1 MLRFLPC
8 VRVVP
13 VLLVLLAMPC
23 ALRAETVDTDP
34 LNRQPE
40 VREAFQQVYEMDYDN
55 AIARFE
61 TIQREHPGNPMAT
74 DYVLDAVL
82 FRELNRLDLLDTT
95 FYAND
100 GFLTGKHTVAEDP
113 KARDRIRAL
122 GDEAISEASA
132 QLKSNPNNVNALFAR
147 GFAKSLEATYSGMAE
162 RAFGTGLKQALGA
175 RSDCERVLQLDPNY
189 VDAKLVVGVYEYV
202 VGALPFAF
210 KLLIGFVGIHGSK
223 AQGMAVLRDAG
234 ANGVV
239 TNVEARTAMMLFLRR
254 EGRYSEA
261 AAIAQQLAAEYPHGF
276 LFQLEQANLEK
287 DGGEGMTAVETYERL
302 IELAKRPGYFYS
314 AHLELA
320 YFGLGEALRGQTL
333 YARAVSAYEAG
344 AYQPSTSQELRRRCL
359 LKAGESYD
367 LMHEH
372 TRAVQEYRGV
382 LKNGADT
389 VQGDLAQRYIRSP
402 YTGH

>member
-13 VLLVLLAMPC
+13 VLGVLLAMSC

-40 VREAFQQVYEMDYDN
+40 VGEAFQRVYSMDYND
-55 AIARFE
+55 AITRFE
-61 TIQREHPGNPMAT
+61 TIRQEHPGDPMAT

-82 FRELNRLDLLDTT
+82 FQELNRLDLLDTT

-100 GFLTGKHTVAEDP
+100 GFLTGKHTVTEDP

-132 QLKSNPNNVNALFAR
+132 QLKSNPDNVNALFAR
-147 GFAKSLEATYSGMAE
+147 GWAKSLEATYSGMAE
-162 RAFGTGLKQALGA
+162 RAFGAGLKQALGA
-175 RSDCERVLQLDPNY
+175 RSDCDRALQLDPNY
-189 VDAKLVVGVYEYV
+189 VDAKLVVGVYQYV

-210 KLLIGFVGIHGSK
+210 KLLVGFVGIHGSK
-223 AQGMAVLRDAG
+223 AQGMTLLRDDA
-234 ANGVV
+234 ARGVV
-239 TNVEARTAMMLFLRR
+239 TSVEARTAMMLFLRR
-254 EGRYSEA
+254 EARYGEA
-261 AAIAQQLAAEYPHGF
+261 AAIARQLAAEYPHGY
-276 LFQLEQANLEK
+276 LFQLEEANLEK
-287 DGGEGMTAVETYERL
+287 DGGQGMTAVETYERL
-302 IELAKRPGYFYS
+302 IELAKRPGYFDS
-314 AHLELA
+314 AHVELA
-320 YFGLGEALRGQTL
+320 YFGLGEALRGQAL

-344 AYQPSTSQELRRRCL
+344 ADQPNTSRELRRRCL
-359 LKAGESYD
+359 LKAGETYD

-372 TRAVQEYRGV
+372 ARAIEEYRAV

-389 VQGDLAQRYIRSP
+389 VQGDQAQRYIRSP
-402 YTGH
+402 YTGR